1 MGPTDSLNAVRKW
14 NSISSTKEPKSN
26 WMFSGAFSIFSSSGT
41 SPVLFHPFQDKPR
54 EKLSYV
60 VSRLVITLM
69 ALSGSCQISFLFNK

>member
-14 NSISSTKEPKSN
+14 NSISSTKKPKSS

-41 SPVLFHPFQDKPR
+41 SPVPFHPFQDKPR

-60 VSRLVITLM
+60 VSRLVLGDN
-69 ALSGSCQISFLFNK
+69 AHGSVRFMSDIFFI